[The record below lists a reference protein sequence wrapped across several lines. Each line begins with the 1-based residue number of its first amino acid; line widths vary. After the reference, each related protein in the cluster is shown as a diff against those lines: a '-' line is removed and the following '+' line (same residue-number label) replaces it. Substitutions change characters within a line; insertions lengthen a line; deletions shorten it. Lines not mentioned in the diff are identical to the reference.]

1 MRGRI
6 PAQVRGNISLLVILY
21 NYIERHSLVSTEFV
35 YIMTTIELKAAAES
49 TNEILSSPV
58 QKKKST
64 SEGENYANSG
74 LDECE

>member
-1 MRGRI
+1 
-6 PAQVRGNISLLVILY
+6 
-21 NYIERHSLVSTEFV
+21 
-35 YIMTTIELKAAAES
+35 MTTIELKAAAES